1 VGLVVDTRDVME
13 RFAAGT
19 GCEVVAA

>member
-1 VGLVVDTRDVME
+1 VGLVVDTHDVME